1 MSEISFPYTSVAS
14 PTEIN
19 WSLVTNTRVFE
30 SPFTRTSQVLE
41 MPGARW
47 KATMRWGLLTKIE
60 CLTLRAFIASLRG
73 RSIAF
78 ILYDYSHPTPRG
90 AYAGTPLVCGA
101 SQTGNTLDT
110 DGWTTTSG
118 TMLMG
123 DYFSVNSELKIV
135 TKNSTYANGVV
146 TLTFEPPL
154 RNSPADNAAITVV
167 NPSTTMRLT
176 NDNQNSIT
184 ISGSVVR
191 DFSIECEE
199 VI

>member
-47 KATMRWGLLTKIE
+47 KATMRWVLLTKIE
-60 CLTLRAFIASLRG
+60 CLILRAFLASLRG
-73 RSIAF
+73 RSVAF
-78 ILYDYSHPTPRG
+78 TLYDYSHPTPRG
-90 AYAGTPLVCGA
+90 AYTGTPLVYGA
-101 SQTGNTLDT
+101 SQTGSTLNT
-110 DGWTTTSG
+110 DGWTHTSD
-118 TMLMG
+118 TMLVG
-123 DYFSVNSELKIV
+123 DYFSVNNELKII
-135 TKNSTYANGVV
+135 TKNSTSEGGVV

-154 RNSPADNAAITVV
+154 RSSPDDNAPLDVL
-167 NPSTTMRLT
+167 NPSATMRLT
-176 NDNQNSIT
+176 SDSQNSVT